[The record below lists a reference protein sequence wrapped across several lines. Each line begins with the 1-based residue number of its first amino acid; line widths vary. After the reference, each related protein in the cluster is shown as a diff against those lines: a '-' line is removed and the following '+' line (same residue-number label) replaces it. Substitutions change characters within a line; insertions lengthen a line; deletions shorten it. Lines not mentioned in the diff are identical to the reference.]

1 MRNRSVGVMLY
12 HWSTKFYKA
21 IPGGNIGGVKGK
33 ADNSEKE
40 KMGSVLQTERERRS
54 SQERSSQGV
63 DELLLQ
69 RKSHGSTWL
78 IGRCANPDKR
88 STSGPTDS
96 EITYLTIKIR
106 QEVVNEME
114 EKKVRENLTW
124 VLMKLSEANPS
135 ININLTELCATIS
148 SDNDNG
154 THATS

>member
-1 MRNRSVGVMLY
+1 MVSELSIQEDMRRLKDRGGAAKRGAAKRGAAKRGAAKVSFGELEVIAVAVVM
-12 HWSTKFYKA
+12 SC
-21 IPGGNIGGVKGK
+21 
-33 ADNSEKE
+33 
-40 KMGSVLQTERERRS
+40 
-54 SQERSSQGV
+54 V

-148 SDNDNG
+148 SDNDND